1 MSSTR
6 GPGFWWRLIEVLIL
20 PLFNTFVTLTV
31 TKDSS
36 LPRTGPFIVAPNHHS
51 EIDPIVMGVAVWR
64 LGRTPRFLAKA
75 SLFKIPV
82 VGFLLRATGQ
92 IPVERGASSTGG
104 ALRAANQLISQDQGL
119 IVYPEG
125 TLTRQPDLWPMKG
138 KTGAIRMALE
148 SGIPLYPAA
157 HWGTQDLMARYG
169 KSLSVIPRPRIT
181 VVVGEAMNLEA
192 FQGRPITRELL
203 DEATDALM
211 HAIQDL
217 VASLR
222 GEAPPETIYQPQ
234 GTEPGR
240 SR

>member
-20 PLFNTFVTLTV
+20 PLFNTFVTLTL
-31 TKDSS
+31 TKGSA

-75 SLFKIPV
+75 SLFTIPV

-92 IPVERGASSTGG
+92 IAVERGASASGA
-104 ALRAANQLISQDQGL
+104 ALRSANQLISGDQGL

-169 KSLSVIPRPRIT
+169 KSISVIPRPRIR
-181 VVVGEAMNLEA
+181 VVVGEPMNLEP
-192 FQGRPITRELL
+192 FQDRPITRELL

-222 GEAPPETIYQPQ
+222 GETPPEMIYHAQ

-240 SR
+240 S